1 MTYMKILQICSANE
15 MGGGEVHVADLV
27 RALAARGHAVYLAV
41 RPHSP
46 LREPLAGVI
55 ASWQELPLRNSLD
68 IQSSRAIAEL
78 IIKNRIEIVHAHLGR
93 DYLMAAMA
101 CRRARA
107 CKLVLTRHHYL
118 PLKGNPLYRWMLEH
132 VAAFIAVSET
142 VRDSILARL
151 QPASEKVHVIP
162 NWIDPTRFHPIDRDA
177 ARAMF
182 QINAPYAVA
191 CIGQLTPEK
200 GQEEFVRAIG
210 QISQRR
216 SDVEFLI
223 AGNEQEAGEPFTY
236 KLKEIARVMGTSG
249 RIRFMGF
256 VHHVPELIAA
266 VDVVVVPSWDE
277 GFSLVTV
284 EAMACRRAV
293 LAANV
298 GGIAGI
304 VQDNIT
310 GMVFPP
316 RDAPALAQK
325 LLWLLADS
333 ALRERLAMHGQLDVS
348 TRFSR
353 EPVVDRIEALY
364 QEILK

>member
-1 MTYMKILQICSANE
+1 MKILQICSASE
-15 MGGGEVHVADLV
+15 IGGGEIHVADLV
-27 RALAARGHAVYLAV
+27 RALAGRGHAVYLAV
-41 RPHSP
+41 RPNSP

-68 IQSSRAIAEL
+68 VQSSRAIAEL
-78 IIKNRIEIVHAHLGR
+78 IMKNRIEIVHAHLGR

-101 CRRARA
+101 TRRAKH
-107 CKLVLTRHHYL
+107 CKLILTRHHYL
-118 PLKGNPLYRWMLEH
+118 PLKSNSLYRWLLEN

-142 VRDSILARL
+142 VRNSILERL
-151 QPASEKVHVIP
+151 HAPPEKVHVIP
-162 NWIDPTRFHPIDRDA
+162 NWIDPARFHPIDREA

-182 QINAPYAVA
+182 QINAPLAVA

-223 AGNEQEAGEPFTY
+223 AGSEQEVGEPFTH
-236 KLKEIARVMGTSG
+236 KLKEIARVMGTSD

-256 VHHVPELIAA
+256 VHHVPELLAA

-298 GGIAGI
+298 GGITGI
-304 VQDNIT
+304 VQDNVT
-310 GMVFPP
+310 GMLFPP
-316 RDAPALAQK
+316 RDATALAQK
-325 LLWLLADS
+325 LLWMLADS
-333 ALRERLAMHGQLDVS
+333 SLRDRLARHGQMDAS

-353 EPVVDRIEALY
+353 DPVVDRIEALY
-364 QEILK
+364 EYVLKKK